1 MLCCFGWSYCSFK
14 PALRDRESD
23 MWHEYSLT
31 IPLAHKRKS
40 WILGSRYHYRSTAAV
55 IHSSSQNHR
64 SLESCLRISLK
75 DFTLGMKLSL
85 YSIQLLHGSYYIK
98 REKYG
103 LLSHWKYMSSGIE
116 RSRET
121 VWWEKK
127 KNKKILRLKR
137 LLQSTKIIPFLHKYM
152 SIEKGSS
159 WYP

>member
-23 MWHEYSLT
+23 MGHQYSLT
-31 IPLAHKRKS
+31 IPLAHKRRS
-40 WILGSRYHYRSTAAV
+40 WILGSQYHHITTAAA
-55 IHSSSQNHR
+55 IHSNNQKQR

-85 YSIQLLHGSYYIK
+85 CSIQLPHGSYYIK
-98 REKYG
+98 REKDG

-116 RSRET
+116 RSRGT
-121 VWWEKK
+121 LWWGKK
-127 KNKKILRLKR
+127 EQKDTEIKR
-137 LLQSTKIIPFLHKYM
+137 ITSKHQNDTILHKYM
-152 SIEKGSS
+152 CIENSSS